1 MSTDNKSVS
10 YLFMTRVANLATLRR
25 RVIRKKKRTA
35 SHDDYGPFP
44 APISE
49 PFSGMTSMTDVT
61 NVTVRHGGE
70 KRDMT

>member
-10 YLFMTRVANLATLRR
+10 YLFRCKRR
-25 RVIRKKKRTA
+25 RVIRKKKGTA